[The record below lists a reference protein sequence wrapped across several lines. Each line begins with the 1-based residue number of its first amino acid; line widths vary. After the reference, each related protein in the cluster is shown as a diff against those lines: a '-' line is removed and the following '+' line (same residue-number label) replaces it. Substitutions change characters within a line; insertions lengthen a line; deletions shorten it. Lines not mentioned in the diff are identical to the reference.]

1 MKRKINKLRMSKLFI
16 FLFFFSF
23 LVAIIKLGYV
33 ALSDN
38 VDGLN
43 LTEFANKRNTTKK
56 TLYASRGTI
65 YDING
70 EVIASNANS
79 YTLIAYLSESRTT
92 NPDKP
97 QHVVDKEKTAQALA
111 DILGMDY
118 EYALERLNVKGAYQ
132 VEFGAKGRNISE
144 NKKQEIEALALPGID
159 FIEGIKRYYKNSKMA
174 SYIVG
179 YAKSNESGE
188 ITGEMGIEGY
198 YNDILKGTDG
208 YTEYQRDAYGYAMGE
223 PYRIEPVSGSD
234 IYLTIDSGIQLILE
248 DAVHTLEENNHFA
261 WFSFSVIDAK
271 TGAIVGS
278 ANSPNFNPNTLE
290 GLTNYVNPL
299 VGYTYEP
306 GSTMKIFSWLAAM
319 ENGVYDGNEK
329 FMSGT
334 VKVPGATI
342 KDFNNTGWGEIT
354 FDTGF
359 AYSSNVGATYLAQK
373 VGAKK
378 LKDFYESLGF
388 GSKTGIELPGE
399 ESGVIRM
406 TYESELATASF
417 GQGITTTPIQT
428 LQALT
433 ILAND
438 GVMLK
443 PYIVSKIVNEKGET
457 TYEGGRVELGKKVSS
472 ESVEKIKE
480 LMYDVV
486 YHGVTNGIW
495 ETKNVTTIGKT
506 GTAQIASASGGYLTG
521 AGNFIRSFA
530 GIFPAEDPQYIFY
543 VSAKQIDGGAS
554 AVAKVVTKAVESIA
568 NYANITSSPSE
579 ADLSQI
585 ITLKNYIS
593 KDVEDVK
600 NTLEENNLVPIVIG
614 NGTKVI
620 NQFPLNKTQVLQN
633 SKVFLLTEQ
642 KEYIMPDIKNWSS
655 NEIMSFC
662 NLIGLK
668 YEFEGYGRVEEY
680 SIAKDTIIDLDG
692 VLKVKLNSE

>member
-1 MKRKINKLRMSKLFI
+1 MKRKISKLRVNKIFI
-16 FLFFFSF
+16 FIFFFSF
-23 LVAIIKLGYV
+23 LVALIKLGYV

-43 LTEFANKRNTTKK
+43 LTEFANNRNTEKK

-65 YDING
+65 YDRNK
-70 EVIASNANS
+70 EVIATNANS

-92 NPDKP
+92 DPKRP

-118 EYALERLNVKGAYQ
+118 DYALERLNVKGAYQ
-132 VEFGAKGRNISE
+132 VEFGAKGHNISE
-144 NKKQEIEALALPGID
+144 NKKQDIDALALPGID
-159 FIEGIKRYYKNSKMA
+159 FVEGIKRYYKNSKMA

-179 YAKSNESGE
+179 YAKANDDGE
-188 ITGEMGIEGY
+188 IVGEMGIESY

-208 YTEYQRDAYGYAMGE
+208 YTEYQKGASGYPIGE
-223 PYRIEPVSGSD
+223 PYRVEPVSGSD
-234 IYLTIDSGIQLILE
+234 IYLTLDSGIQLILE
-248 DAVHTLEENNHFA
+248 DAVHNLEENNHYT
-261 WFSFSVIDAK
+261 WFTISVMDAK

-278 ANSPNFNPNTLE
+278 TSSPSFNPNTLE

-319 ENGVYDGNEK
+319 ENGVYDGDEK

-334 VKVPGATI
+334 VKVAGATI

-359 AYSSNVGATYLAQK
+359 AYSSNVGATYLAKK

-378 LKDFYESLGF
+378 LREFYESLGF

-399 ESGVIRM
+399 EAGVIRM

-428 LQALT
+428 LQALS
-433 ILAND
+433 IIAND

-443 PYIVSKIVNEKGET
+443 PYIVDKIVNANGEV
-457 TYEGGRVELGKKVSS
+457 TYTGKKTELGKKVSS
-472 ESVEKIKE
+472 ESIKKMQE
-480 LMYDVV
+480 LMYNVV
-486 YHGVTNGIW
+486 YHGASNDLW
-495 ETKNVTTIGKT
+495 QPDNVTLIGKT
-506 GTAQIASASGGYLTG
+506 GTAQIASASGGYLSG

-530 GIFPAEDPQYIFY
+530 GIFPGEDPQYILY
-543 VSAKQIDGGAS
+543 ASAKQIDGGA
-554 AVAKVVTKAVESIA
+554 APVATVVKKVVESIA
-568 NYANITSSPSE
+568 NYVGFTSKKE
-579 ADLSQI
+579 DVDLSQI
-585 ITLKNYIS
+585 IKIDNYLS
-593 KDVEDVK
+593 NDVNEVSTK
-600 NTLEENNLVPIVIG
+600 LVESSLVPIVIG
-614 NGTKVI
+614 NGSKII
-620 NQFPLNKTQVLQN
+620 NQFPLKDTQVLQD
-633 SKVFLLTEQ
+633 SKVFLLTESPD
-642 KEYIMPDIKNWSS
+642 YTMPDIKDWTTS
-655 NEIMSFC
+655 EVISFC

-668 YEFEGYGRVEEY
+668 YNFTGFGRVKEY
-680 SIAKDTIIDLDG
+680 SIAKDTIIDL
-692 VLKVKLNSE
+692 NSTLEVSLIE